1 MEKENPNPIV
11 HTTHKRSNPSNSSVT
26 HLIGSAAIHR
36 YNLGSP
42 SPSNSHIF
50 VPVNE
55 RNADAFAAVDSSFQ
69 SNLVTAEERS
79 VALALSAAAYPS
91 TCQSNNPSTQSTDD
105 PASSEL
111 DILQQA
117 GFALFDPKRIQKQC
131 KSIRYPS
138 YSPSTQNKEQPFEDQ
153 EQSQKRKQER
163 DAITADE
170 VFGIIRNI
178 QDPEHP
184 LTLEQLNV
192 VRLELIDVVD
202 LEGETPDGSCSSQTN
217 NGHSLKKFSTVHV
230 QFTPT
235 IPNCSMAT
243 LIGLSLRVKLLRS
256 LPSRFK
262 VLVKIESGTHTS
274 EHAVNKQLADKERVR
289 AALENEHL
297 LGVVNRCIAGGMQMQ

>member
-11 HTTHKRSNPSNSSVT
+11 HTTHKRSNPSNSSTT
-26 HLIGSAAIHR
+26 HLLGSAAIHR

-50 VPVNE
+50 VPINE
-55 RNADAFAAVDSSFQ
+55 RNGDAFADVGSSFQ

-91 TCQSNNPSTQSTDD
+91 TCQSNDTSTQPTDD

-138 YSPSTQNKEQPFEDQ
+138 YSPSTQNKEQSLEDQ
-153 EQSQKRKQER
+153 EQSQKRNQER

-202 LEGETPDGSCSSQTN
+202 LDGETPDGSCSSQTN
-217 NGHSLKKFSTVHV
+217 GHSPKKFSTVHV
-230 QFTPT
+230 QFT
-235 IPNCSMAT
+235 
-243 LIGLSLRVKLLRS
+243 
-256 LPSRFK
+256 
-262 VLVKIESGTHTS
+262 
-274 EHAVNKQLADKERVR
+274 
-289 AALENEHL
+289 
-297 LGVVNRCIAGGMQMQ
+297 